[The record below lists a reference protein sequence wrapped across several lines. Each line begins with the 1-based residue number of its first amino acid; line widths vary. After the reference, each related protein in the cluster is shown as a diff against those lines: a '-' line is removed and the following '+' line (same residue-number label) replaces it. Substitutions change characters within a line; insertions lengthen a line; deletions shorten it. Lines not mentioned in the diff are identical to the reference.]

1 MKIRHYTIS
10 YITCM
15 IFELT
20 LVKLV
25 FPLLEKIK
33 KKVVLNNVVLFCICN
48 DVIILT
54 EVILLFVST
63 H

>member
-1 MKIRHYTIS
+1 
-10 YITCM
+10 M